1 MFPLLNQFAL
11 SQGRSPPSMSSSRSF
26 ARSTGCAENGISA
39 TAAAAK
45 NERASFI
52 PKDSLTINQVAYQEM
67 PHAVLSHI
75 SRSYVVFSCAKPMS
89 VICATDYTIQAVGP
103 RFARRS
109 TVLPA
114 WLAPLAAKRSVASL
128 PHNATGHSWSQLV
141 TAGHS
146 WSPMVTNT

>member
-103 RFARRS
+103 RSAALRS
-109 TVLPA
+109 AEHGP
-114 WLAPLAAKRSVASL
+114 ASL
-128 PHNATGHSWSQLV
+128 ARSARSQ
-141 TAGHS
+141 TIGRFTPS
-146 WSPMVTNT
+146 